1 MIEQKAPARPENFQT
16 VVGRVRLCN
25 GGGKVDA
32 CVGWIGRKKGSEG
45 REKRGERS
53 IVEQERSIG
62 VLVGRY
68 YLRATSSNGGGIV
81 NVSCSS
87 RATTGSV
94 YQARKTKGEVQVGTR
109 CSVVRAASM
118 VRSSTMEQ
126 TFYEDTSVYGAVN
139 RENNV
144 SQLKRNLTLDLNGCQ
159 RQGPQA
165 KRPRLGPLPPALN
178 NVAPILS
185 SPDLN
190 MLKLGSPELEKFIIA
205 QQDTLVTNLPTP
217 TQILFPKAVTE
228 AQEMYARGFVDALNE
243 LHHSDSSQEPGSI
256 HGATY
261 TTLEP
266 PGSVQSTESSVSQGL
281 VQIKDEPQ
289 TVPSVSSSP
298 PMSPIDMENQERI
311 KLERKRQRNRV
322 AASKCRRRKLER
334 ISRLE
339 DKVKLL
345 KGENT
350 ELSAV
355 VHRLKEHVCRLK
367 EQVMD
372 HVHSGCQIM
381 TVSGQF

>member
-1 MIEQKAPARPENFQT
+1 
-16 VVGRVRLCN
+16 
-25 GGGKVDA
+25 
-32 CVGWIGRKKGSEG
+32 
-45 REKRGERS
+45 
-53 IVEQERSIG
+53 
-62 VLVGRY
+62 
-68 YLRATSSNGGGIV
+68 
-81 NVSCSS
+81 
-87 RATTGSV
+87 
-94 YQARKTKGEVQVGTR
+94 
-109 CSVVRAASM
+109 M
-118 VRSSTMEQ
+118 VRSSTMDQ

-144 SQLKRNLTLDLNGCQ
+144 GQLKRNLTLDLNGCQ
-159 RQGPQA
+159 GPQS
-165 KRPRLGPLPPALN
+165 KRPRLGPLPPVLN
-178 NVAPILS
+178 NVTPILS

-190 MLKLGSPELEKFIIA
+190 MLKVGSPDLEKFIA
-205 QQDTLVTNLPTP
+205 QHGESLVTNLPTP
-217 TQILFPKAVTE
+217 ILFPKVVTE
-228 AQEMYARGFVDALNE
+228 AQELYARGFVEALNE
-243 LHHSDSSQEPGSI
+243 LHHSDSSQEPGNI

-266 PGSVQSTESSVSQGL
+266 PNSVQSTESSMSM

-355 VHRLKEHVCRLK
+355 VNRLKEHVCRLK

-381 TVSGQF
+381 PVSGQY

>member
-1 MIEQKAPARPENFQT
+1 
-16 VVGRVRLCN
+16 
-25 GGGKVDA
+25 
-32 CVGWIGRKKGSEG
+32 
-45 REKRGERS
+45 
-53 IVEQERSIG
+53 
-62 VLVGRY
+62 
-68 YLRATSSNGGGIV
+68 
-81 NVSCSS
+81 
-87 RATTGSV
+87 
-94 YQARKTKGEVQVGTR
+94 
-109 CSVVRAASM
+109 M

-126 TFYEDTSVYGAVN
+126 TFYEDTSVFGAVN

-144 SQLKRNLTLDLNGCQ
+144 GQLKRNLTLDLNGFQ
-159 RQGPQA
+159 RQGPPA
-165 KRPRLGPLPPALN
+165 KRPRLGPLSPALN
-178 NVAPILS
+178 NVIPILS

-190 MLKLGSPELEKFIIA
+190 MLKLGSPELEKLIIS
-205 QQDTLVTNLPTP
+205 QQDSLVTNPPTP
-217 TQILFPKAVTE
+217 TQILFPKVVTE
-228 AQEMYARGFVDALNE
+228 AQESYVRGFVEALNV

-256 HGATY
+256 RGATY

-266 PGSVQSTESSVSQGL
+266 PNSVQSTESSVSL
-281 VQIKDEPQ
+281 PMVQIKDEPQ

-298 PMSPIDMENQERI
+298 PMSPIDMENQEKI

-339 DKVKLL
+339 DKVKQL
-345 KGENT
+345 KGENN

>member
-1 MIEQKAPARPENFQT
+1 
-16 VVGRVRLCN
+16 
-25 GGGKVDA
+25 
-32 CVGWIGRKKGSEG
+32 
-45 REKRGERS
+45 
-53 IVEQERSIG
+53 
-62 VLVGRY
+62 
-68 YLRATSSNGGGIV
+68 
-81 NVSCSS
+81 
-87 RATTGSV
+87 
-94 YQARKTKGEVQVGTR
+94 
-109 CSVVRAASM
+109 M

-185 SPDLN
+185 SSDLN